1 MSTEINI
8 ETLEQLLSYDPETG
22 ILTWKERPL
31 ELCFSAGT
39 MKTFNVRFAGKEAG
53 TITNTHPEM
62 VNGYYKKQFNIR
74 GKQYR
79 AHRVA
84 WALHHKQW
92 PSDQIDHINGNP
104 LDNRVEN
111 LRVVSRATNNKNKRM
126 PSHNTS
132 GFIGVTKNNN
142 KTKWKA
148 QITDSNTGKLIYL
161 GEFSNIEDAVAA
173 RAAADIE
180 YGYHEN
186 HGRELADQ
194 DGH

>member
-31 ELCFSAGT
+31 ELCSSAGT
-39 MKTFNVRFAGKEAG
+39 MKTFNTRWAGKEAG
-53 TITNTHPEM
+53 AISNTHPELI
-62 VNGYYKKQFNIR
+62 NGYYKKQLAIR

-104 LDNRVEN
+104 LDNRIEN
-111 LRVVSRATNNKNKRM
+111 LRVVSMATNNKNKRM

-142 KTKWKA
+142 KTKWRA
-148 QITDSNTGKLIYL
+148 QIVDSNTGKLIYL

-186 HGRELADQ
+186 HGRELVDQ
-194 DGH
+194 DGR

>member
-53 TITNTHPEM
+53 TTTNTHPEM

-74 GKQYR
+74 GKKYR

-104 LDNRVEN
+104 LDNRIEN
-111 LRVVSRATNNKNKRM
+111 LRVVSMATNNKNKRM

-186 HGRELADQ
+186 HGRELVDQ
-194 DGH
+194 DGR